1 MSQYQTTGFINQ
13 PAYAQPQAQAY
24 PQQQT
29 MQQPQY
35 QQQQRMSFADMNLRA
50 IYSAVNTVIQ
60 KKQAQGCQQS
70 VLQAAAGLFQQNYMN
85 GTIAQQ
91 VSSTYASRQ
100 LQPQEAEAIADRF
113 FSLYVN
119 QVIGQ
124 CQGMQSLGG
133 YTNPQQMYSQ
143 PMVQQP
149 MMQQPMYQQPMVQ
162 QPMVQQVYQQPM
174 VQQQVYQQP
183 MVQQQMYQ
191 QPMQQPMMQPV
202 YNQQMMQQ
210 PVMSQQMNQY
220 RQCAQPVQQM
230 YSQQVPQNVN
240 SGSSSVYR
248 RHKEGMMQCNAASTP
263 TIHTPTNPATYTS
276 MPPLSQ
282 VQQQSVQPQQQPMYQ
297 QPQQRPQQQVA
308 IKPTKQD
315 VGVDYAI
322 NVRQNRDMQR
332 VLDNAK
338 DETKQFLADED
349 PVQDVQLLECVV
361 TDPSGKDHTVDSVST
376 ATLNLKWPVNS
387 VEQAVA
393 DAFDG
398 MDNLLVTGDTNVK
411 KFGHVV
417 NAKVMESIRMPYE
430 RAKQHFDSVMKVV
443 NDYDN
448 RDIEVGLTSEEG
460 EILQTVVNPTEYY
473 KYVSDVLTA
482 LKRCGGPFLTHMEK
496 KIVHEF
502 NQAAQ
507 VFLTTEAKVSG
518 MFVTAKFHIDSI
530 DEFGDILRNRI
541 TEAAD
546 DISRFWTDDYT
557 LLDSIRATLDAS
569 LFAIFR
575 RGEDCYMD
583 IEKGEDVSTVYMSAK
598 VGLKSYGQP
607 TRYGFATFS
616 EQPEHI
622 TSDML
627 KKVKNVFVYTIA
639 RSILVHNFDVD
650 PTVPYTD
657 DYDFTLKT
665 YKPSTASKM
674 LGRMLVNLDDDNASR
689 RSLLAVKYNQP
700 ELWRT
705 PTMFGVGY
713 DMKLLSKRIMA

>member
-1 MSQYQTTGFINQ
+1 MTQYQTTGFINQ
-13 PAYAQPQAQAY
+13 PAYAQPAY
-24 PQQQT
+24 TQQQQQT
-29 MQQPQY
+29 AQQP
-35 QQQQRMSFADMNLRA
+35 RMSFAEMNLRA
-50 IYSAVNTVIQ
+50 IYSACTSVYQ
-60 KKQAQGCQQS
+60 KKQAQGCQPA
-70 VLQAAAGLFQQNYMN
+70 VLQAAANLFQQNYMN
-85 GTIAQQ
+85 GVIAQQ
-91 VSSTYASRQ
+91 VASTYASRQ
-100 LQPQEAEAIADRF
+100 LSAQEAEAIADRY
-113 FSLYVN
+113 FSLYMN

-124 CQGMQSLGG
+124 SQGMQSLGG

-143 PMVQQP
+143 PMYQQPVYSQPVYQQP
-149 MMQQPMYQQPMVQ
+149 MTQQPVYTQPVYSQPVYTQPMTQQPMVQ
-162 QPMVQQVYQQPM
+162 QPMYTQPVYNQPVYQQPM
-174 VQQQVYQQP
+174 MQSP
-183 MVQQQMYQ
+183 M
-191 QPMQQPMMQPV
+191 
-202 YNQQMMQQ
+202 NA
-210 PVMSQQMNQY
+210 Y
-220 RQCAQPVQQM
+220 RQYAQPVQQM
-230 YSQQVPQNVN
+230 YSQQIPQPVIN
-240 SGSSSVYR
+240 GGTSVYR
-248 RHKEGMMQCNAASTP
+248 RHKAGMMQNNAAPTP
-263 TIHTPTNPATYTS
+263 TIHTPKNPATYTS

-282 VQQQSVQPQQQPMYQ
+282 VQQSVQPQP
-297 QPQQRPQQQVA
+297 QPQQVA
-308 IKPTKQD
+308 PKPAPKKDT
-315 VGVDYAI
+315 GVDFAI
-322 NVRQNRDMQR
+322 DVTKNSDYQR
-332 VLDNAK
+332 VLDNVTEEIK
-338 DETKQFLADED
+338 QYLTDEE
-349 PVQDVQLLECVV
+349 PVQDVQLLQCVV
-361 TDPSGKDHTVDSVST
+361 TDPTGKDHVVDSVST

-398 MDNLLVTGDTNVK
+398 MENLLATGSANVK

-430 RAKQHFDSVMKVV
+430 RAKGHFDSVMKVV
-443 NDYDN
+443 NDYDKRN
-448 RDIEVGLTSEEG
+448 IEVNITSDEG
-460 EILQTVVNPTEYY
+460 KVLQTVVNPIEYY

-482 LKRCGGPFLTHMEK
+482 IKRCGGPFLTHMEK

-507 VFLTTEAKVSG
+507 VFLATEVKING

-546 DISRFWTDDYT
+546 DVSRFWPDDYT

-598 VGLKSYGQP
+598 VGLKSFGQP

-616 EQPEHI
+616 EQPDFM
-622 TSDML
+622 TKDML
-627 KKVKNVFVYTIA
+627 TKVKNVFVYTIA
-639 RSILVHNFDVD
+639 RSILVHNFDVE

-657 DYDFTLKT
+657 DYDFTLKD
-665 YKPSTASKM
+665 YKPSTATKL

-700 ELWRT
+700 ELWST

-713 DMKLLSKRIMA
+713 DRKLLSKRIMA

>member
-13 PAYAQPQAQAY
+13 PAYAQPAYAQ
-24 PQQQT
+24 QQQT
-29 MQQPQY
+29 AQQPQY
-35 QQQQRMSFADMNLRA
+35 QQQQQRMSFADMNTRA
-50 IYSAVNTVIQ
+50 IYSACNLVYQ
-60 KKQAQGCQQS
+60 KKQAQGLQPA
-70 VLQAAAGLFQQNYMN
+70 VLQAAANLFHQNYMN
-85 GTIAQQ
+85 GVIAQQ
-91 VSSTYASRQ
+91 VASTYASRQ
-100 LQPQEAEAIADRF
+100 LSAQEAEAIADRY

-133 YTNPQQMYSQ
+133 YTNPQQMYN
-143 PMVQQP
+143 
-149 MMQQPMYQQPMVQ
+149 
-162 QPMVQQVYQQPM
+162 
-174 VQQQVYQQP
+174 
-183 MVQQQMYQ
+183 QQMYQ
-191 QPMQQPMMQPV
+191 QPM
-202 YNQQMMQQ
+202 YNQQMVQNPMMYQQPMQQQVYGQQMMPQQPMQQ
-210 PVMSQQMNQY
+210 PMYNQQPMQNPMMQQMYNQQLMQQQVLQQQMNPYKQY
-220 RQCAQPVQQM
+220 AQPVQQM
-230 YSQQVPQNVN
+230 YSQQVPQSVN
-240 SGSSSVYR
+240 NGSSSIYR
-248 RHKEGMMQCNAASTP
+248 RHKEGMMQNNAAPTP
-263 TIHTPTNPATYTS
+263 TIHTPQNPATYTS

-282 VQQQSVQPQQQPMYQ
+282 VQQSAQPQ
-297 QPQQRPQQQVA
+297 QPQQVA
-308 IKPTKQD
+308 PKPTPKQD
-315 VGVDYAI
+315 VGVDFALDITKNY
-322 NVRQNRDMQR
+322 DYQR
-332 VLDNAK
+332 VLDNIN
-338 DETKQFLADED
+338 DEIKQYLTDEE
-349 PVQDVQLLECVV
+349 PVQDVQLIQCVV
-361 TDPSGKDHTVDSVST
+361 SDPTGKDHVVDSAST

-398 MDNLLVTGDTNVK
+398 MENLLSTGSANIK

-430 RAKQHFDSVMKVV
+430 RAKEHFDSVMKVV

-448 RDIEVGLTSEEG
+448 RDIEVGLTSDEG
-460 EILQTVVNPTEYY
+460 EVLQTVVNPIEYY

-482 LKRCGGPFLTHMEK
+482 IKRCGGPFLTHMEK

-518 MFVTAKFHIDSI
+518 MVVTAKFHIDSF

-546 DISRFWTDDYT
+546 DVSRFWADDYT
-557 LLDSIRATLDAS
+557 LLESIRAALDAS

-583 IEKGEDVSTVYMSAK
+583 IEKGEDVSTIYMSAK
-598 VGLKSYGQP
+598 VGLKSFGHP
-607 TRYGFATFS
+607 TRYGFATFN
-616 EQPEHI
+616 EQPEFV

-627 KKVKNVFVYTIA
+627 KKVKSVFVYTIA
-639 RSILVHNFDVD
+639 RSILVHNFDID

-665 YKPSTASKM
+665 YKPSTVTKM
-674 LGRMLVNLDDDNASR
+674 LGGMLVNIDGDNVFR

-700 ELWRT
+700 ELWGT

-713 DMKLLSKRIMA
+713 SKKLLSKRIMA